1 MESLKPHISFLLH
14 HYLKQLPSP
23 ASQSS
28 PNLFISLSPSVCT
41 DTSRFPVHLL
51 NLHSICTE
59 KCKHG
64 MQESTSALLMFSKFV
79 LVRNALGNAFFSVSS
94 MSCKHRNC
102 YLKIVHSKSNFH
114 AEMNIFRCN
123 SKSCARSSQNL
134 FVQFSLVTQPSLQ
147 HPPSRRQLIPI
158 VIPNI
163 HFHILPR
170 FGMNNQDGG
179 EAIGLHKK
187 DKSKTSLSDVL

>member
-1 MESLKPHISFLLH
+1 MQLKKL
-14 HYLKQLPSP
+14 
-23 ASQSS
+23 
-28 PNLFISLSPSVCT
+28 
-41 DTSRFPVHLL
+41 
-51 NLHSICTE
+51 
-59 KCKHG
+59 CKI
-64 MQESTSALLMFSKFV
+64 FSK
-79 LVRNALGNAFFSVSS
+79 
-94 MSCKHRNC
+94 
-102 YLKIVHSKSNFH
+102 I
-114 AEMNIFRCN
+114 
-123 SKSCARSSQNL
+123 

-170 FGMNNQDGG
+170 FGMNTQDGG